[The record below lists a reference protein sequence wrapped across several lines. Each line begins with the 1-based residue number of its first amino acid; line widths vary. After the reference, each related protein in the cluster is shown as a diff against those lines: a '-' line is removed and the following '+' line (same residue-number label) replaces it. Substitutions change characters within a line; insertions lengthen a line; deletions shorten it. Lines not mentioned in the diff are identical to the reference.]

1 MMNMM
6 LGKTV
11 VWLVVAGALLSGMAL
26 AQDFQGLR
34 KAMTPE

>member
-1 MMNMM
+1 MM

-26 AQDFQGLR
+26 AQDF
-34 KAMTPE
+34 